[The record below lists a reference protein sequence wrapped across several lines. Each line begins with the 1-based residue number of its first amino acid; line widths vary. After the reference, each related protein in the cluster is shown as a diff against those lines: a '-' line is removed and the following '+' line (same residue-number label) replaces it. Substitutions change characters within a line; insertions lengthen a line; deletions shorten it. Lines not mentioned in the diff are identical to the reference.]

1 MKRNNK
7 ALYEQIMMNVSK
19 QVKKA
24 LNEDATNENELYMVY
39 PAERWI
45 YSDIYV
51 EPTNIQ
57 VFSSHESALE
67 WSVNSIF
74 DNESGYVYDNVNEKC
89 YEYDIAEEESGLYTE
104 KEQDIENIFTLGEHS
119 CYVDDI
125 EESRDIHDAS
135 RDMYTLVIDTIS
147 LN

>member
-51 EPTNIQ
+51 EPNNIQ